1 MSDQTPVNVYG
12 DKNRLQEALLNILC
26 KLAKHSS
33 PESEISLNY
42 LAQNL
47 KVDKKFELV
56 IKLSLT
62 PNRFE

>member
-1 MSDQTPVNVYG
+1 MTDQTPVNVYG
-12 DKNRLQEALLNILC
+12 DKNRLQEALLTILC

-47 KVDKKFELV
+47 TVDKKFELV